1 MSTTT
6 TTVFKNAREVVE
18 SAITGVSAKK
28 KEDLVDCVIGALEEF
43 EALAPWP
50 GETFTVWTFAGAE
63 RHTTTRTEELPG
75 GVVVEYWG
83 EQVIAVRFPAGAV
96 VGVDR

>member
-1 MSTTT
+1 M
-6 TTVFKNAREVVE
+6 EE
-18 SAITGVSAKK
+18 VSA
-28 KEDLVDCVIGALEEF
+28 DRPI
-43 EALAPWP
+43 
-50 GETFTVWTFAGAE
+50 TVWAFAGAE

-96 VGVDR
+96 VEVGR

>member
-1 MSTTT
+1 MSTK
-6 TTVFKNAREVVE
+6 VFKDAREVVA
-18 SAITGVSAKK
+18 SAITGVRGAKK
-28 KEDLVDCVIGALEEF
+28 ESLVDDVIGALEEF
-43 EALAPWP
+43 DALAPWP
-50 GETFTVWTFAGAE
+50 GETFTVWAFASAE

-96 VGVDR
+96 VEAER